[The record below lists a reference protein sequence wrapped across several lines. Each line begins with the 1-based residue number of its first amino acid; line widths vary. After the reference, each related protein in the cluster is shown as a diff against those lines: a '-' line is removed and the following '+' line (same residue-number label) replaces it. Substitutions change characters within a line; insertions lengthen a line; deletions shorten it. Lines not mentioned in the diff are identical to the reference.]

1 MPGQV
6 SHKGTKYKKKI
17 YFVVSMALWVIRQ
30 FIINMTLGNLKQ
42 NGMLLLGKQMH
53 QIKNT

>member
-6 SHKGTKYKKKI
+6 SHKGTKYTKKI

-30 FIINMTLGNLKQ
+30 FIINMALVPNTLQ
-42 NGMLLLGKQMH
+42 QSWSVEECA
-53 QIKNT
+53 KNIYY